1 MNTHNRM
8 KNLNGEELLKM
19 TIQMI
24 NEGYKP

>member
-8 KNLNGEELLKM
+8 RNLNDEDLLEL
-19 TIQMI
+19 TVQMI

>member
-1 MNTHNRM
+1 MNIHNRM
-8 KNLNGEELLKM
+8 RSLNDDELPRL